1 MASSQ
6 TIFALSSG
14 SLPSAISVVRISG
27 PSTKKVLSLLID
39 KIPEPRYMTYSEIKS
54 PKTKEIIDIQVTFIG
69 LKPDPKDRYLHLTYS
84 SLAQHKSEKLETEI
98 KLMWD

>member
-27 PSTKKVLSLLID
+27 PSTRKALSLLID

-54 PKTKEIIDIQVTFIG
+54 PKTKEIIDTKIVTALDG
-69 LKPDPKDRYLHLTYS
+69 KN
-84 SLAQHKSEKLETEI
+84 
-98 KLMWD
+98 